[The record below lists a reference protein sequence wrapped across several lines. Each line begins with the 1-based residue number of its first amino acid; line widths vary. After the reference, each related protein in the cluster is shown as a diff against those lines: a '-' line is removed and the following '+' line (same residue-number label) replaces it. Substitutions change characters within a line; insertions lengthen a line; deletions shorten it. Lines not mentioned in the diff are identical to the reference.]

1 MKKYTILKYRV
12 LTTVLVSLTL
22 FTVFSFVPENKL
34 LQEDILLK
42 EQIIKEKEEEILK
55 AKVKIKTENYVEN
68 ITNKIGHKFTK
79 SEIRQ
84 IEEFTDS
91 YREVVE
97 EARIPMSL
105 VIWIAYKESNFNHL
119 AKNPKSS
126 ASGLFGF
133 IDGTWNSMAKIGG
146 VSNSG
151 RYDKDKQVKMLTIY
165 LNYLY
170 RKEKDWKAVLVAF
183 SGGELQ
189 YSVKFLDKKLG

>member
-55 AKVKIKTENYVEN
+55 AKAKIKTENYVEN

-84 IEEFTDS
+84 IEEFTGT
-91 YREVVE
+91 YREDIE

-105 VIWIAYKESNFNHL
+105 VVWIAYKESNFNHL

-165 LNYLY
+165 LNHLY
-170 RKEKDWKAVLVAF
+170 RQKKDWKAVVMAYH
-183 SGGELQ
+183 GNKLQ

>member
-55 AKVKIKTENYVEN
+55 AKAKIKTENYVEN

-84 IEEFTDS
+84 IEEFTDT
-91 YREVVE
+91 YREVIE

-170 RKEKDWKAVLVAF
+170 RQKKDWKATMVMYH
-183 SGGELQ
+183 GGQLQ